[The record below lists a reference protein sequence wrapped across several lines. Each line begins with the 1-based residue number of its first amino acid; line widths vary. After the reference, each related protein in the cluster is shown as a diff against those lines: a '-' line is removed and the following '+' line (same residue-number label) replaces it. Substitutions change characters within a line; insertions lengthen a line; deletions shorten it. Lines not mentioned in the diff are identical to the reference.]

1 MAQALDGKMRPME
14 AQPLEKEVEW
24 LREMLGNAQKEIAAL
39 NQSAAE
45 ARADRADELLRALLA
60 AKSEAEEQAAEAEG
74 ESAAEEPTPATPA
87 PKKAKR
93 RAPAG
98 GARKARKTS
107 AAAEFVD

>member
-14 AQPLEKEVEW
+14 SQPLEKEVEW

-60 AKSEAEEQAAEAEG
+60 AKSEAAALKGEVAGLQERLEQERLEHAAEITALKKSLG
-74 ESAAEEPTPATPA
+74 E
-87 PKKAKR
+87 
-93 RAPAG
+93 
-98 GARKARKTS
+98 
-107 AAAEFVD
+107 